1 MEANKV
7 TDVTGGGVPLAWPAV
22 ALAALLTVGCERQPA
37 GEASGSSQVSSARTA
52 ALGPESSAIK
62 PVLDEGWCRGHGV
75 PESVCTRCN
84 QSLIA
89 KFQSAGDW
97 CGEHKLPESQCTQC
111 HPEVAARWAA
121 LDPDRKLGGPE
132 TGSPPEPASGPQAAV
147 PVERDG
153 WCFDHGVP
161 KEVCTRCDPG
171 LIPKFKD
178 AQDWCREHGLPE
190 SQCAK
195 CNPQVR
201 EKWEALRPRAAAPG
215 LPGRESL
222 VRIERNGRTLASGEN
237 DPLCPV
243 ETSIIRF
250 LDPSITRLAGIEVTT
265 VEPRRISA
273 VIEVPAE
280 LEFDATR
287 VTRITPRVAGVAREV
302 RARLGDA
309 VQVGDVLAVIDSV
322 ALGEA
327 KSQYIERLQDF
338 RVAESEHRRVQTFYE
353 GTERLL
359 AAATPAA
366 TPTEIQERLEGV
378 PVGEARARLLRAH
391 AALQLARAEAAR
403 QAQLFEKR
411 ISAEKDVQAA
421 EAGLA
426 AAEAEFLAIREE
438 IAFARQREL
447 LAAERALQVARS
459 ALEAAER
466 RLHILGLSDEQVAAL
481 GTGSDE
487 SLSRYELRSPVSGR
501 IIERHITPGEAVEDA
516 QTLFI
521 IADTSSLWLV
531 ASVYE
536 RDLPVLREGQPV
548 LFTVEGLPGDSF
560 AGRLSWISSRVD
572 DKTRLVPVRADL
584 ANPEGVLRARM
595 FGRARI
601 VLRENADVLSVPL
614 ESVQTDGCCQLV
626 FVRKADDL
634 FVPRKIRP
642 GASAGGYVEVLK
654 GLQAGEVVAT
664 AGSFLLKTEILKG
677 SIGAGCCEVDP
688 GR

>member
-1 MEANKV
+1 
-7 TDVTGGGVPLAWPAV
+7 
-22 ALAALLTVGCERQPA
+22 
-37 GEASGSSQVSSARTA
+37 
-52 ALGPESSAIK
+52 
-62 PVLDEGWCRGHGV
+62 
-75 PESVCTRCN
+75 
-84 QSLIA
+84 
-89 KFQSAGDW
+89 
-97 CGEHKLPESQCTQC
+97 
-111 HPEVAARWAA
+111 
-121 LDPDRKLGGPE
+121 
-132 TGSPPEPASGPQAAV
+132 
-147 PVERDG
+147 
-153 WCFDHGVP
+153 
-161 KEVCTRCDPG
+161 
-171 LIPKFKD
+171 
-178 AQDWCREHGLPE
+178 
-190 SQCAK
+190 
-195 CNPQVR
+195 
-201 EKWEALRPRAAAPG
+201 
-215 LPGRESL
+215 
-222 VRIERNGRTLASGEN
+222 
-237 DPLCPV
+237 
-243 ETSIIRF
+243 
-250 LDPSITRLAGIEVTT
+250 
-265 VEPRRISA
+265 
-273 VIEVPAE
+273 
-280 LEFDATR
+280 
-287 VTRITPRVAGVAREV
+287 
-302 RARLGDA
+302 
-309 VQVGDVLAVIDSV
+309 
-322 ALGEA
+322 
-327 KSQYIERLQDF
+327 
-338 RVAESEHRRVQTFYE
+338 
-353 GTERLL
+353 
-359 AAATPAA
+359 
-366 TPTEIQERLEGV
+366 
-378 PVGEARARLLRAH
+378 
-391 AALQLARAEAAR
+391 
-403 QAQLFEKR
+403 
-411 ISAEKDVQAA
+411 
-421 EAGLA
+421 
-426 AAEAEFLAIREE
+426 
-438 IAFARQREL
+438 
-447 LAAERALQVARS
+447 
-459 ALEAAER
+459 LEAAER